1 MNYEILWVVG
11 VESFHSKEGI
21 VIPSFLFLEESMADQ
36 QYDVVIIGG
45 GPGGYIAGIRAGQ
58 LGLKTLVV
66 EKDKL
71 GGICLN
77 WGCIPTK
84 ALLKNAE
91 IYNLLHHI
99 DDFGFSFDN
108 LKADF
113 SKAVKRSRD
122 IAARSSKGIEFLFKK
137 NKVDY
142 LAGTAKIVSKNVV
155 EVDADWQIRQ
165 N

>member
-1 MNYEILWVVG
+1 
-11 VESFHSKEGI
+11 
-21 VIPSFLFLEESMADQ
+21 MAEK
-36 QYDVVIIGG
+36 QYDVIIIGG

-91 IYNLLHHI
+91 IYNLLRHAG
-99 DDFGFSFDN
+99 DFGFSFDN

-113 SKAVKRSRD
+113 SVAVKRSRD

-142 LAGTAKIVSKNVV
+142 LAGTAKIVSANPTRLMPSILSLRPVPGRRLFLPLRLMENRSSRVPKR
-155 EVDADWQIRQ
+155 WF
-165 N
+165 